1 MSSSHVKF
9 GDSQPPS
16 NRERMFLDFIFSTTN
31 AEITKVEEQFMELQH
46 QVRVISQDAWGRA
59 F

>member
-16 NRERMFLDFIFSTTN
+16 NRERMFLDFIFSTTK

-46 QVRVISQDAWGRA
+46 QVRVIPRDA
-59 F
+59 